1 MNLQRNEIV
10 NPNHQDDKAP
20 ATPAFAAGVTKGR
33 NPSAVGGR
41 SSGEKFR
48 EVVLVVNDLAEQLDL
63 IGTVLQLSGY
73 NFITAMDGYEGYEV
87 ALAQRPDLIISDVL
101 MPRLDGIQM
110 CHLIRAHPDLCRI
123 PILLV
128 SAFRKDNES
137 VVEGLQA
144 GADDYMEVPFD
155 PMRLIAKVSQVI
167 ERRHAEKKLLES
179 EERCRD
185 LIENAHDLIYS
196 HDLEG
201 NYTSINKAGE
211 HITGYRQEEV
221 LRMNL
226 AQTVAP
232 EYLEKAHQMI
242 ARKLAGE
249 KVTIYDLEILAKDGR
264 RVAVEVNTRLVYRDG
279 VAVGVQGIA
288 RDITERKRAEA
299 ALREAEEKY
308 RSIFENAVE
317 GIFQSSCD
325 GRFIAVNPAMA
336 RILGY
341 ASPEELIARRTDI
354 EVPYY
359 VDANCRSELEQTLA
373 EQGLVVGFECEIYRK
388 DLSRVWTVKNIRAI
402 RDEQGAVLYYEG
414 SIEDIT
420 ERKTLEEQLRQA
432 QKMEAIGQLAGG
444 IAHDFNNLLTA
455 IGGYSEISMT
465 LLQAEDPLR
474 HNLEEIKKAGDRAAA
489 LTHQLLAFSRK
500 QVLQPKVLDLN
511 SIVSELEKMLRRLIG
526 EDIELCTALNPELG
540 SIKADPGQI
549 EQVIMNLSVNA
560 RDAMPQGGKLT
571 IATENVFFTE
581 EFVGQHGA
589 LLPGAYVMLA
599 VSDTGTGIDEK
610 TKMHLFE
617 PFFTTKEVGRGTGLG
632 LSTVYGI
639 VRQSGGNIWIHS
651 EIDQGTTFKIY
662 LPLINDNA
670 SEYKRSPEPEEFLKG
685 SETILLAEDEEMVR
699 HLVRDVLKKYG
710 YEVLEVSN
718 GGAALLICE
727 HHQGQIDLLVTDV
740 IMPEVSGRELEN
752 RLRQVRPDM
761 KVLFMSGYMGNS
773 HIENDSI
780 DSDIPFLQKPFTTQ
794 ALVRKVREVLQAAKN

>member
-1 MNLQRNEIV
+1 MNQQSNEIV
-10 NPNHQDDKAP
+10 NPNQDDKAP
-20 ATPAFAAGVTKGR
+20 QPPPFPEGVAKDR
-33 NPSAVGGR
+33 NPSAVGRR
-41 SSGEKFR
+41 SSGENVR
-48 EVVLVVNDLAEQLDL
+48 EVVLIVNDLAEQLDL
-63 IGTVLQLSGY
+63 MGTVLQLSGY

-101 MPRLDGIQM
+101 MPRLDGIEL
-110 CHLIRAHPDLCRI
+110 CHLIRAHADLCRI

-144 GADDYMEVPFD
+144 GADDYLEVPYD
-155 PMRLIAKVSQVI
+155 PMRLIAKIARII
-167 ERRHAEKKLLES
+167 ERRRAEKKLFES

-211 HITGYRQEEV
+211 QITGYSREEV
-221 LRMNL
+221 LRMNF

-232 EYLEKAHQMI
+232 EYLKKAHQI
-242 ARKLAGE
+242 IVSKLAGE
-249 KVTIYDLEILAKDGR
+249 KITVYDLEILAKDGR
-264 RVAVEVNTRLVYRDG
+264 RVAVEVNIRLVYRDG

-317 GIFQSSCD
+317 GIFQSTCD

-341 ASPEELIARRTDI
+341 ESPDELIAHRADI

-359 VDANCRSELEQTLA
+359 VDSNSRAELEQTLA
-373 EQGLVVGFECEIYRK
+373 EHGIVIGFECEIYRK
-388 DLSRVWTVKNIRAI
+388 DLSKVWMVKNIRAI
-402 RDEQGAVLYYEG
+402 RDDQGTVLYYEG
-414 SIEDIT
+414 STQDIT
-420 ERKTLEEQLRQA
+420 ERKMLGEQLRHA

-455 IGGYSEISMT
+455 IGGYSEISMN

-474 HNLEEIKKAGDRAAA
+474 YNLEEIKKASDRAAA
-489 LTHQLLAFSRK
+489 LTRQLLAFSRK

-526 EDIELCTALNPELG
+526 EDIELCTALNPDLS

-571 IATENVFFTE
+571 ITTENVFFNE
-581 EFVGQHGA
+581 EYVGHHDA
-589 LLPGAYVMLA
+589 ILPGAYVMLA

-610 TKMHLFE
+610 TKMHIFE

-651 EIDQGTTFKIY
+651 EVGKGTTFRIY
-662 LPLINDNA
+662 LPLIDDDA
-670 SEYKRSPEPEEFLKG
+670 PQYKRNPEPEEFLKG

-710 YEVLEVSN
+710 YEVLEVST
-718 GGAALLICE
+718 GGAAFLICE
-727 HHQGQIDLLVTDV
+727 HHQGPIDLLVTDV
-740 IMPEVSGRELEN
+740 IMPEMSGHELGN
-752 RLRQVRPDM
+752 RLRQLRPDM
-761 KVLFMSGYMGNS
+761 KTLFMSGYIGNS
-773 HIENDSI
+773 IIENKSI
-780 DSDIPFLQKPFTTQ
+780 DSDIPFLQKPFTPQ
-794 ALVRKVREVLQAAKN
+794 ALVRKVREVLQADKN

>member
-1 MNLQRNEIV
+1 MNLQSNQTIS
-10 NPNHQDDKAP
+10 PDSQADKAP
-20 ATPAFAAGVTKGR
+20 GTSPLPEGAANDRK
-33 NPSAVGGR
+33 PSAVGR
-41 SSGEKFR
+41 ENSGDKVR
-48 EVVLVVNDLAEQLDL
+48 EVVLLVNDSAEHLDL
-63 IGTVLQLSGY
+63 MGTVLQLSGY

-101 MPRLDGIQM
+101 MPRLDGIQL
-110 CHLIRAHPDLCRI
+110 CHLIRAHAELSRI

-155 PMRLIAKVSQVI
+155 PMRLIAKIAQVI
-167 ERRHAEKKLLES
+167 ERRHAEKKILES

-201 NYTSINKAGE
+201 NFTSINKAGE
-211 HITGYRQEEV
+211 QLTGYSREEA
-221 LRMNL
+221 LSMNL

-232 EYLEKAHQMI
+232 DYMEKAQRMI
-242 ARKLAGE
+242 ARKLGGE
-249 KVTIYDLEILAKDGR
+249 KVTVYDLEILAKDGR

-288 RDITERKRAEA
+288 RDITERKHAEA

-308 RSIFENAVE
+308 RSIFENAAE
-317 GIFQSSCD
+317 GIFQATPD

-341 ASPEELIARRTDI
+341 GSPEELLAHRTDI
-354 EVPYY
+354 EVPHY
-359 VDANCRSELEQTLA
+359 VDSNRRTELKQMLA
-373 EQGLVVGFECEIYRK
+373 EHGLVVGFECEIYRK
-388 DLSRVWTVKNIRAI
+388 DLSKAWTVNNIRAI
-402 RDEQGAVLYYEG
+402 RDGQGAVAYYEG

-420 ERKTLEEQLRQA
+420 ERKMLGEQLRQA

-474 HNLEEIKKAGDRAAA
+474 HNLEEIKKASDRATA
-489 LTHQLLAFSRK
+489 LTRQLLAFSRK
-500 QVLQPKVLDLN
+500 QVLQPKILN
-511 SIVSELEKMLRRLIG
+511 LNAIVSELEKMLRRLIG
-526 EDIELCTALNPELG
+526 EDIELCTALNPKLG

-560 RDAMPQGGKLT
+560 RDAMPRGGRL
-571 IATENVFFTE
+571 IIETENVFFTE
-581 EFVGQHGA
+581 EFFGDHGVIA
-589 LLPGAYVMLA
+589 PGAYVMLA
-599 VSDTGTGIDEK
+599 VRDTSTGIDEK
-610 TKMHLFE
+610 TKMHVFE

-639 VRQSGGNIWIHS
+639 VSQSGGNIWVHS
-651 EIDQGTTFKIY
+651 EAGQGTTFKIY
-662 LPLINDNA
+662 LPLIDDA
-670 SEYKRSPEPEEFLKG
+670 PEYTRSREPEEFLKG
-685 SETILLAEDEEMVR
+685 SQTILLAEDEEMVR
-699 HLVRDVLKKYG
+699 HLVRDVLQKYG
-710 YEVLEVSN
+710 YQVLEVAN
-718 GGAALLICE
+718 GRAALFICE
-727 HHQGQIDLLVTDV
+727 HHQGPIHLLLTDV
-740 IMPEVSGRELEN
+740 IMPEMSGRELEN
-752 RLRQVRPDM
+752 HLRQLRPDL
-761 KVLFMSGYMGNS
+761 KVLFMSGYIGNS
-773 HIENDSI
+773 NIENDTI
-780 DSDIPFLQKPFTTQ
+780 DSDIPFLQKPFTPQ
-794 ALVRKVREVLQAAKN
+794 ALVRKVREALQADKN